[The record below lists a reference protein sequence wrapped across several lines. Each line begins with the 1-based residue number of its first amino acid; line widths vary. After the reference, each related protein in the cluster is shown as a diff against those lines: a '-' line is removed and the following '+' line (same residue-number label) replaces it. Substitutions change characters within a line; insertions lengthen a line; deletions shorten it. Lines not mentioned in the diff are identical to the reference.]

1 MQRRSIGALV
11 AALGLVLTA
20 CGGGGGTKKE
30 AGEANGKCGPSS
42 AASDINLVALDKVAD
57 GGTMQWPVTE
67 IPPNMNYHQLDG
79 TLRDTAEIVEAAM
92 SSRCT
97 FCAPSVTS

>member
-30 AGEANGKCGPSS
+30 AGEATGKGGPSS
-42 AASDINLVALDKVAD
+42 TAYDIQLVARDKVAD

-67 IPPNMNYHQLDG
+67 IPPNLNYHQLDG
-79 TLRDTAEIVEAAM
+79 TLRDTAEIVWGVM
-92 SSRCT
+92 SSLVT
-97 FCAPSVTS
+97 FGA